1 MVPHNLPLK
10 RLRQPRPIP
19 RLDEKRNRGL
29 AYGYRE
35 LGELLG
41 RDLLQPWSS
50 QHEIEIAA
58 VVASPVDTAPVGPD
72 LDVWQVIAEQGFESA
87 PML

>member
-1 MVPHNLPLK
+1 MDSHTATANSASCSA
-10 RLRQPRPIP
+10 
-19 RLDEKRNRGL
+19 
-29 AYGYRE
+29 AY
-35 LGELLG
+35 
-41 RDLLQPWSS
+41 LLQPWSS